1 MDKPNGD
8 FKLLIDQYLEGLL
21 NEEESRQVEA
31 ALMMNDELR
40 RLAEERRRELDRQL
54 LDALPENEL
63 NEALPQLNEA
73 LKDICVQAER
83 RPPHLLSDRQ
93 DRFKTPLWLKV
104 GACAAAAALI
114 LAFVYGTGSYE
125 TDITELNEWTQ
136 QETANRHERHI
147 QVELK
152 RNIENAH
159 LIQHGRGDAAKA
171 LPIYEEIANSGQP
184 HLWASQIAAQE
195 RASIIQASSSA
206 PTFLLPAPQQ
216 P

>member
-1 MDKPNGD
+1 MDKPSGD
-8 FKLLIDQYLEGLL
+8 FKFLIDLYLEGLL
-21 NEEESRQVEA
+21 NEDERRQVEA
-31 ALMMNDELR
+31 ALMTNDELR
-40 RLAEERRRELDRQL
+40 RLAEERRRELDRRL
-54 LDALPENEL
+54 LDALPDNEL
-63 NEALPQLNEA
+63 EKALPELNDA

-83 RPPHLLSDRQ
+83 RPHLLSGRQ
-93 DRFKTPLWLKV
+93 DRFKTSLWLKA

-136 QETANRHERHI
+136 QENADRHERHM

-159 LIQHGRGDAAKA
+159 LIQHGRGDAAEA
-171 LPIYEEIANSGQP
+171 LPIYEEIASSGQP
-184 HLWASQIAAQE
+184 HLWASQIAEKE
-195 RASIIQASSSA
+195 RASILQASSSA
-206 PTFLLPAPQQ
+206 PTLLLPAPQQ